1 MGLYHSIDGL
11 TSRYILGIMLQ
22 LMAGIERLSDKD
34 LPHELRFRDFRTAM
48 PYYAFGLP
56 TREELNAHL
65 ARVDQFERD
74 LAASLLQVRPLE
86 AQQTVEIFEMHR
98 LIADNS
104 LENIK
109 EQGLHEELQPRANA
123 E

>member
-1 MGLYHSIDGL
+1 
-11 TSRYILGIMLQ
+11 MLQ
-22 LMAGIERLSDKD
+22 LMAGVERLSDRD
-34 LPHELRFRDFRTAM
+34 LPHELRFRDFRTAR

-56 TREELNAHL
+56 SSEELDAHL

-86 AQQTVEIFEMHR
+86 VQQTVEISEMHR

-109 EQGLHEELQPRANA
+109 EQGLHVELQPRANA